1 MSTKKDKQ
9 DLTVK
14 IFAVDIKYVK
24 YSIEDFAQ
32 DLNFINWVKNGVG
45 KKDWDDFVRE
55 NPNLSEDINTA
66 RTIVTGFGFN
76 TRDIKQEDVYELY
89 KDIETYYNEHHP
101 SRSVLR
107 FRKFMKYAAIF
118 VLFFAVGAA
127 IPVYYYF
134 AGKADMYTEIA
145 SSVSNG
151 TEAKLILSGRGEI
164 LLKEKHSDLRFNA
177 SGNQIKIDKDSI
189 VNPENVDTK
198 AMAQVIIPYGK
209 RSSILLSDGTK
220 VFLNAGSKLVFP
232 QKFSGKNRK
241 VYLKGEAFFDVFKN
255 KEVPFIVSTDNINVT
270 VHGTEFNVR
279 DNNSENESEVVL
291 VEGSVSLKDNSMM
304 NFLGKET
311 RLIPNQ
317 KAVYNKEN
325 NKTSVES
332 NVDVNYYTSWKEGFL
347 EFNRESIL
355 SVFKRLSHFYNVS
368 FVTESS
374 VELNRKISGKLDLKE
389 SLEDVMKVI
398 ADAAPITF
406 RIEQNKIL
414 INSRIS
420 YLPMR

>member
-1 MSTKKDKQ
+1 M
-9 DLTVK
+9 
-14 IFAVDIKYVK
+14 DIKYVK

-76 TRDIKQEDVYELY
+76 TRDIKKQDVYESY
-89 KDIETYYNEHHP
+89 KDIESYYNEHHP
-101 SRSVLR
+101 SRSVFR

-189 VNPENVDTK
+189 VNPETVDTK

>member
-1 MSTKKDKQ
+1 M
-9 DLTVK
+9 
-14 IFAVDIKYVK
+14 DIKYVK

-76 TRDIKQEDVYELY
+76 TRDIKKQDVYESY
-89 KDIETYYNEHHP
+89 KDIESYYNEHHP
-101 SRSVLR
+101 SRSVFR

>member
-76 TRDIKQEDVYELY
+76 TRDIKKQDVYESY
-89 KDIETYYNEHHP
+89 KDIESYYNEHHP
-101 SRSVLR
+101 SRSVFR